1 MLRSQHFVFSGDV
14 LTASRC
20 CSAQTVTYFLL
31 FFSLVLLAFS
41 IFSLSLFLCYIYL
54 TVYFC
59 YLPLLFLLFSPMS
72 LFSLVAAF
80 QLLNNEA
87 AGCKITGCRLG

>member
-20 CSAQTVTYFLL
+20 CSAQTMTYFLL

-41 IFSLSLFLCYIYL
+41 IFSLSLFLCYTYL